1 MPTMQMPQTALR
13 EDPTRPAA
21 LLMRNVTKTYD
32 GAVTAL
38 DRVSFQVPRGSFLA
52 VMGPSGSGKST
63 LLHCAA
69 GLDSP
74 TSGEVFI
81 GGTEI
86 SRLSETKRT
95 ALRRDRVG
103 FVFQSYNLLPS
114 LTVEENVTL
123 PLRLSGASADRKWIG
138 ELVERVGI
146 GGLLR
151 RRPGELSG
159 GQQQRAA
166 IVRSLAARPEVVFA
180 DEPTGALDLD
190 SASEVLDL
198 LRDLVDEFGQTV
210 VMVTHDPNAAAR
222 AHATAVVAD
231 GRIDQYFT
239 RPTADELARRLT
251 HLRAQ

>member
-1 MPTMQMPQTALR
+1 MPTMQMPQAVLR
-13 EDPTRPAA
+13 EDPSRPPA

-74 TSGEVFI
+74 TDGEVLI

-86 SRLSETKRT
+86 SRLNETKRT
-95 ALRRDRVG
+95 MLRRDRIG
-103 FVFQSYNLLPS
+103 FVFQAYNLLPS
-114 LTVEENVTL
+114 LTVEESITL
-123 PLRLSGASADRKWIG
+123 PLRLSGAAPDRRWLID
-138 ELVERVGI
+138 LVERVGI
-146 GGLLR
+146 GALLR
-151 RRPGELSG
+151 RRPGQLSG

-190 SASEVLDL
+190 TAAEVLDI
-198 LRDLVDEFGQTV
+198 LRDLVDRFEQTV

-222 AHATAVVAD
+222 AHATAVMAD
-231 GRIDQYFT
+231 GRIDRYFA
-239 RPTADELARRLT
+239 RPTADELARHLT
-251 HLRAQ
+251 HLRKR